1 MRKQKNTEYIAI
13 AVAGKDRRGIIARI
27 SRTLADNNVNII
39 DIEQSVL
46 HGIFSMFLVG
56 ELRGEKTELKKLN
69 DEIKKIAEELCL
81 DITIEKLE
89 KYEKKEKKL
98 YDIVVI
104 AKDRVGIVRDIATI
118 LYEFGI
124 NIEKT
129 SLTARGDLISVEFVG
144 DFYGKNIEKLGKEIK
159 KRAEEKG
166 LDVVI
171 AGHAKFRREKKLV
184 VFDMDS
190 TVVEQ
195 EIINAIAELAGVGNE
210 VREITERAMKGEID
224 FKEALKQRVKLLKG
238 IKIEDLERIANTITL
253 TPGIE
258 ELIQALKSMGYKL
271 ALVTGGF
278 TYFAEKIAEK
288 LGFDYFYGNEL
299 VIEDGIVTGEL
310 KEPIIDAEAKGR
322 IINELAE
329 KEKISSENIIAI
341 GDGAND
347 KIMIKN
353 AGLGIAFNAKEALK
367 KISDGS
373 ISKENIMG
381 ILNLLRRE

>member
-1 MRKQKNTEYIAI
+1 MGYIAI
-13 AVAGKDRRGIIARI
+13 AIAGKDRKGIIARI
-27 SRTLADNNVNII
+27 SSILAANNVNIV

-56 ELRGEKTELKKLN
+56 EVKDSEEEKLEKIEK
-69 DEIKKIAEELCL
+69 EIKKAASELGL
-81 DITIEKLE
+81 EASIEKLE

-98 YDIVVI
+98 YNVAVI

-118 LYEFGI
+118 LYELGI

-129 SLTARGDLISVEFVG
+129 SLTARGDLISVEFIC
-144 DFYGKNIEKLGKEIK
+144 DFYGKDIEKLSRDIK

-166 LDVVI
+166 LDAVI
-171 AGHAKFRREKKLV
+171 AEHSKFRREKKLV

-195 EIINAIAELAGVGNE
+195 EIINAIAELAGVEKE
-210 VREITERAMKGEID
+210 VREITERAMRGEID
-224 FKEALKQRVKLLKG
+224 FKEALKQRVRFLKG
-238 IKIEDLERIANTITL
+238 IKLRDLEKVAESITL

-258 ELIQALKSMGYKL
+258 ELTEALKNMGYKL

-299 VIEDGIVTGEL
+299 VIENGIVTGEI

-322 IINELAE
+322 IIRELAE
-329 KEKISSENIIAI
+329 REKISSENIIAI

-367 KISDGS
+367 SISDGS

-381 ILNLLRRE
+381 ILNLLKKE